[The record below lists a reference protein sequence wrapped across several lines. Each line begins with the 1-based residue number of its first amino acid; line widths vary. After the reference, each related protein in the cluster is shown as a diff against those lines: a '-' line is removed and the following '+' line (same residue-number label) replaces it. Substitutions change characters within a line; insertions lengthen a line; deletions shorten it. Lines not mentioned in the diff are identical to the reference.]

1 LSDTNS
7 VSVAVFYEWSMKSYG
22 LMKPAAFDKKVFYFW
37 DHAMNGFHFIRYFVE
52 KKAES
57 LRLIGLECAMEFRLC
72 A

>member
-1 LSDTNS
+1 
-7 VSVAVFYEWSMKSYG
+7 
-22 LMKPAAFDKKVFYFW
+22 
-37 DHAMNGFHFIRYFVE
+37 MNGFHFYSYFVE